1 MAPYQIFTD
10 AAADCSPQWFASL
23 PPIGVIPVQVGIGS
37 QECTYAP
44 EQSPL
49 NIFTTS
55 KRRVIMLPPRKSH
68 PVSYTHLDVYKRQ
81 VSTHWQWAYPL
92 PF

>member
-10 AAADCSPQWFASL
+10 AAADCSPQRFASL
-23 PPIGVIPVQVGIGS
+23 SPIGVIPMQVGIGS

-55 KRRVIMLPPRKSH
+55 KRLSLIH
-68 PVSYTHLDVYKRQ
+68 I
-81 VSTHWQWAYPL
+81 
-92 PF
+92 

>member
-23 PPIGVIPVQVGIGS
+23 PPIGVIPMQVGIGS

-44 EQSPL
+44 ERSPL
-49 NIFTTS
+49 SIFTTS

-68 PVSYTHLDVYKRQ
+68 PSNIFSLLNQ
-81 VSTHWQWAYPL
+81 L
-92 PF
+92 